1 MSSNRP
7 DLNSQGYEIQREL
20 GENPAGGR
28 ITYLATEIESQQP
41 VVIKEFKFAQSGAS
55 WSQYD
60 AHQRE
65 IELLRQ
71 LHHPHVPGYLGE
83 FETETGF
90 YLVQEYKQAPT
101 LAESGIFNLY
111 EIKQIAMGVLE
122 ILVYLQ
128 EEQDEPIFHR
138 DIKPENILVDRSSG
152 WLRTYLVDFGNA
164 GGPTPEVSP
173 TSAVKG
179 TMGFMSP
186 EQILKHPLGKGSD
199 LYSLGATLIC
209 VLTQTKSQDL
219 GQLID
224 ENYRFNLKSLP
235 GELSPQFIRWL
246 GKMVQPKAKHRYGN
260 AAAALKALK
269 PMNVVASSSK
279 QRNVAGK
286 LIPLA
291 GLAGLSF
298 AASVLTAPQAP
309 QRVNVELAPRE
320 AEEYSSASVR
330 EARIHC
336 YTRKLMATGECEN
349 CDLSGIELKGLN
361 LQGANL
367 YRATLESAQLKGVQL
382 QGANLNMANLR
393 DAQLQGINL
402 QGANLNMANLKDA
415 QLQGINL
422 QGAYSQKA
430 DFTRA
435 NLDGANLQGTNL
447 NGSNLQQAYLQGAN
461 LNGASLQSANL
472 EEAKLKGAS
481 LQHVNL
487 RMANLAVAFLDRAN
501 FQGANL
507 DYANL
512 DSAYLQSAYLKDANL
527 EQSNLRSVDLVGANL
542 EGASLKG
549 ANLAEANLINA
560 NLQDANLAGANLQ
573 DADLRGA
580 NLKGVNLKGAN
591 LRNTMLPEGVFIR

>member
-260 AAAALKALK
+260 ATAALKALK
-269 PMNVVASSSK
+269 PMNVVASSSNK
-279 QRNVAGK
+279 QRNVAKK

-291 GLAGLSF
+291 GLAGLSV
-298 AASVLTAPQAP
+298 AATVLTAPQAP
-309 QRVNVELAPRE
+309 QKVNVE
-320 AEEYSSASVR
+320 YSPASVR

-367 YRATLESAQLKGVQL
+367 HFATLESAQLKGVQL

-402 QGANLNMANLKDA
+402 QGA
-415 QLQGINL
+415 
-422 QGAYSQKA
+422 YSQKA
-430 DFTRA
+430 DFQRA

-447 NGSNLQQAYLQGAN
+447 NGSNFQQAYLQGAN
-461 LNGASLQSANL
+461 LNGANLQSANL

-481 LQHVNL
+481 LEHVNL

-507 DYANL
+507 DFANL

-527 EQSNLRSVDLVGANL
+527 EQSNLRSVHLVGANL
-542 EGASLKG
+542 EGANLKG

-560 NLQDANLAGANLQ
+560 NLAGANLAGANLE
-573 DADLRGA
+573 DADLRGS

-591 LRNTMLPEGVFIR
+591 LRNAMLPEGVFVR

>member
-28 ITYLATEIESQQP
+28 LTYLATEIESQQP

-71 LHHPHVPGYLGE
+71 LHHPHVPGYLDE

-101 LAESGIFNLY
+101 LAESGILNLY

-128 EEQDEPIFHR
+128 EEQDEPIFHG

-224 ENYRFNLKSLP
+224 QTYRFNLKSLP

-279 QRNVAGK
+279 QGNVAGK

-298 AASVLTAPQAP
+298 AASVLTAPTAP
-309 QRVNVELAPRE
+309 QKVNVELAPRE

-367 YRATLESAQLKGVQL
+367 HRATLESAQLKGVQL
-382 QGANLNMANLR
+382 QGANLKMANLR
-393 DAQLQGINL
+393 
-402 QGANLNMANLKDA
+402 DA

-430 DFTRA
+430 DFQRA

-461 LNGASLQSANL
+461 LNRASLQEANL

-481 LQHVNL
+481 LQNVNL
-487 RMANLAVAFLDRAN
+487 RMANLMVAFLDRAN

-527 EQSNLRSVDLVGANL
+527 EQSNLRSVHLVGANL
-542 EGASLKG
+542 EGANLKG

-591 LRNTMLPEGVFIR
+591 LRNAMLPEGVFIR

>member
-71 LHHPHVPGYLGE
+71 LHHPHVPGYLDE

-101 LAESGIFNLY
+101 LAESGILNLY

-128 EEQDEPIFHR
+128 EEQDEPIFHG

-224 ENYRFNLKSLP
+224 QTYRFNLKSLP
-235 GELSPQFIRWL
+235 DKLSPQFIRWL

-279 QRNVAGK
+279 QGNIAGK

-291 GLAGLSF
+291 GLAGLSV

-309 QRVNVELAPRE
+309 QRVNVELARE
-320 AEEYSSASVR
+320 AEGYSPASVR
-330 EARIHC
+330 FARIHC
-336 YTRKLMATGECEN
+336 YTRKLMATGECES

-367 YRATLESAQLKGVQL
+367 YLATLESAQLKGVQL

-402 QGANLNMANLKDA
+402 QGA
-415 QLQGINL
+415 
-422 QGAYSQKA
+422 YSQEA
-430 DFTRA
+430 DFQRA

-447 NGSNLQQAYLQGAN
+447 NGSKLQQAYLQGAN
-461 LNGASLQSANL
+461 LNGASLQEANL

-527 EQSNLRSVDLVGANL
+527 EHSNLRSVHLVGANL
-542 EGASLKG
+542 EGANLKG

-560 NLQDANLAGANLQ
+560 NLQDANLAGANLE

-591 LRNTMLPEGVFIR
+591 LRNAMLPEGVFIR